1 MNWPTILHTQQR
13 SIRFCLFFVACMAA
27 LALVFELSKSF
38 FAWAYM
44 YPVSTT
50 ATGLLGLMAFDA
62 TLDTTQ
68 LPLGFC
74 EMILGRISYR
84 VTFDCTGLFF
94 LLVFLALTT
103 AYPTSL
109 KEKGFALALGVAGH
123 LRLLHHEAGGSG
135 SGGVHRAGVDRA
147 LSRGCHGAGD
157 PRIHAVRVD
166 VLDQQSGGIGSAMRF
181 KAKVVEMRSPT
192 TAFTVCLLGLLC
204 TADEGLGI
212 RRSM

>member
-13 SIRFCLFFVACMAA
+13 SIRFCLFFVACMAV
-27 LALVFELSKSF
+27 LALVFELSESF
-38 FAWAYM
+38 FAWVYM

-74 EMILGRISYR
+74 EMILGRITYR
-84 VTFDCTGLFF
+84 VTFDCTGVFF

-109 KEKGFALALGVAGH
+109 KEKGFALALGVPAIFVFCTM
-123 LRLLHHEAGGSG
+123 RLVILGIVAYVEPDWIELFHVYVMELATLGFMLYVWKYWINSLGGS
-135 SGGVHRAGVDRA
+135 
-147 LSRGCHGAGD
+147 
-157 PRIHAVRVD
+157 AVR
-166 VLDQQSGGIGSAMRF
+166 
-181 KAKVVEMRSPT
+181 
-192 TAFTVCLLGLLC
+192 
-204 TADEGLGI
+204 
-212 RRSM
+212 